1 MEQKEIIEYITP
13 ELNEILVKKEYNF
26 KIDKKAYQFIMSIDD
41 VYIYF
46 MIKQLRDIK
55 FCIYDNKY
63 DKSQIIKLLKL
74 NVFFYNDLK
83 KIIELLDQAYLYK
96 KIAII
101 FDERND
107 NFHINIILPIGFQEY
122 NSKII
127 LKKRELDNN
136 QKFDFILN
144 EINLIKKD
152 KTIDNKIKILLKSL
166 SDLMISS
173 NTKNNKNLESI
184 NLLKSTIINNEK
196 ILNSN
201 KKLIESLKN
210 EILILKDIVL
220 KKNIDNNKN
229 DIDNDKKDIDS
240 NNKSDIDNNNKNYI
254 DNNNKKD
261 NGALTKENKE
271 KSIRNKSFE
280 KIIYNIEKISSS
292 LASLKFNIMFFGNSG
307 VGKTSIIEKY
317 LSKPFSNFSHT
328 GIYQNTI
335 NLKINDTVISI
346 MIWDPPGQER
356 FESLRKKNLKNQDLI
371 VFVYSII
378 SNDSL
383 MKITELI
390 EETKE
395 YCKCNTH
402 YVLIGSMADLEKDR
416 KISYKQG
423 KELAIMKNID
433 GFIEVSA
440 HIGYNIDKMFFEIAK
455 ILYINSQK

>member
-26 KIDKKAYQFIMSIDD
+26 KNDKKAYQFIMSIDD

-184 NLLKSTIINNEK
+184 NLLKSTIINN
-196 ILNSN
+196 
-201 KKLIESLKN
+201 
-210 EILILKDIVL
+210 
-220 KKNIDNNKN
+220 
-229 DIDNDKKDIDS
+229 
-240 NNKSDIDNNNKNYI
+240 
-254 DNNNKKD
+254 
-261 NGALTKENKE
+261 
-271 KSIRNKSFE
+271 
-280 KIIYNIEKISSS
+280 
-292 LASLKFNIMFFGNSG
+292 
-307 VGKTSIIEKY
+307 
-317 LSKPFSNFSHT
+317 
-328 GIYQNTI
+328 
-335 NLKINDTVISI
+335 
-346 MIWDPPGQER
+346 
-356 FESLRKKNLKNQDLI
+356 
-371 VFVYSII
+371 
-378 SNDSL
+378 
-383 MKITELI
+383 
-390 EETKE
+390 
-395 YCKCNTH
+395 
-402 YVLIGSMADLEKDR
+402 
-416 KISYKQG
+416 
-423 KELAIMKNID
+423 
-433 GFIEVSA
+433 
-440 HIGYNIDKMFFEIAK
+440 
-455 ILYINSQK
+455 